1 MAISTARLMVIEDW
15 LDSVGDSAHHEARDA
30 IRELIAIKEAE
41 PVAYSVQLENSEV
54 VLQTMNVVKGYLG
67 GRDGVVTPLIR
78 KPE

>member
-30 IRELIAIKEAE
+30 IRELIAVKEAE
-41 PVAYSVQLENSEV
+41 PVAEVSYHRFKQLTWLASSDDIASGT
-54 VLQTMNVVKGYLG
+54 Q
-67 GRDGVVTPLIR
+67 LIR